1 MEQHIKEIERL
12 LLICC
17 SILQSEIETLI
28 AQKKIEVD
36 TIFLSKRLHDDPQK
50 LHQALSASLQKHYK
64 RKPIVVYGNLC
75 LGSEYRMHALM
86 NEYGTIKVN
95 ALNCIDCLLG
105 GHGKVVDI
113 DPDHRSYFL
122 TPGFIESFN
131 EVDTGNMHET
141 RRLFKMLRGIILLDS
156 LDNTD
161 QYREDI
167 DYFCN
172 QTGLPIVKHIH
183 VGLSGLKAIINEALE
198 RTNTSRI
205 QRGH

>member
-1 MEQHIKEIERL
+1 MNTEPHRKEIERL

-28 AQKKIEVD
+28 AQNKIKID
-36 TIFLSKRLHDDPQK
+36 AIFLSKRLHDDPQK

-64 RKPIVVYGNLC
+64 RKPIVVYGDLC
-75 LGSEYRMHALM
+75 LGSEDRMHALM
-86 NEYGTIKVN
+86 NEYGTIKVD

-105 GHGKVVDI
+105 GHGKVLDI

-131 EVDTGNMHET
+131 EVDTSNTDET
-141 RRLFKMLRGIILLDS
+141 RSLFKMLRGIILMDS

-167 DYFCN
+167 DHFCN
-172 QTGLPIVKHIH
+172 QTGLPIVKYLR
-183 VGLSGLKAIINEALE
+183 VGLSGLKAIIGQA
-198 RTNTSRI
+198 I
-205 QRGH
+205 